1 MHRESITA
9 YPYIHRG
16 ISPGNLGWQEAPA
29 VVRSAVV
36 AERLGGGAQGS
47 YSFVEGELIAVH
59 DKLDKNN
66 PNTKQFTCLFY
77 SLN

>member
-1 MHRESITA
+1 VVRPA
-9 YPYIHRG
+9 
-16 ISPGNLGWQEAPA
+16 A
-29 VVRSAVV
+29 VV
-36 AERLGGGAQGS
+36 EMLNGGAQGP

-77 SLN
+77 S

>member
-1 MHRESITA
+1 
-9 YPYIHRG
+9 
-16 ISPGNLGWQEAPA
+16 
-29 VVRSAVV
+29 VVV
-36 AERLGGGAQGS
+36 AETLGGGAQGS

-59 DKLDKNN
+59 NKLDKNN